1 VTSILSYLSKSSL
14 HGSLFNRLDFLN
26 RSRVCLIIGMLVIGL
41 SSNNAFS
48 AQSYSELQI
57 IQPQAGKDTTNR
69 FYKAYP
75 GLLYEVRVAAIG
87 GAFPF
92 KYALTAAPDGMK
104 INASNGIVS
113 WQSPTASST
122 PYAATVSV
130 TDSNGVVKSV
140 NWTITV
146 TTDKFLFV
154 DPVNGNDSAK
164 GTIDDPIKSFYGVYG
179 GNDYASKYATKN
191 QGKFVY
197 FKTGDYVPD
206 GYRGSSQMVQLTT
219 RQPLVWLAYPG
230 HKPVIKMSKLSF
242 EAKDNPQDNMYVEG
256 FEIDTINTDAAT
268 EQRMGFRISGSSSN
282 VTFRK
287 NYFHGMTY
295 TEGSYNQSAIMISNG
310 GGGKNWSFQENE
322 FSDIHKGYGILGYA
336 AENVLVEDNYFHEM
350 DSGHPIGPKTNTK
363 HWSIRK
369 NKIINCKDYGIWLY
383 GNESNFSYM
392 EVSYNYVALT
402 SGLALSVNEAYNSS
416 LNNIYVFRNTFVG
429 GVRFS
434 NINPTN
440 LTFALSNNVIV
451 NSTSS
456 GVVCEEC
463 KSTLLT
469 FSSGNVVGVP
479 LTGIVDVNG
488 ILTSGYKASLG
499 KVGWEFLDEHTNPP
513 RAPQGKLIY

>member
-1 VTSILSYLSKSSL
+1 MISILSYLSKSFL
-14 HGSLFNRLDFLN
+14 HGSLFNRVEFLN
-26 RSRVCLIIGMLVIGL
+26 RSRVFLIIGMIVAGL
-41 SSNNAFS
+41 ASNSAFS

-92 KYALTAAPDGMK
+92 KYALTVAPEGMK
-104 INASNGIVS
+104 INASNGVIS
-113 WQSPTASST
+113 WSSPTPSAT
-122 PYAATVSV
+122 PYPATVTV
-130 TDSNGVVKSV
+130 TDSNGVVKTVSW
-140 NWTITV
+140 NITV

-154 DPVNGNDSAK
+154 DPVNGNDAAK

-197 FKTGDYVPD
+197 FKSGTYVPD
-206 GYRGSSQMVQLTT
+206 GYRGTSQMVQLTT
-219 RQPLVWLAYPG
+219 RQPVVWLAYPG
-230 HKPVIKMSKLSF
+230 HKPVINMSRLSF

-256 FEIDTINTDAAT
+256 FEINTINTDAPT
-268 EQRMGFRISGSSSN
+268 EQRMGFRVSASSSN

-287 NYFHGMTY
+287 NHFHGMTY

-310 GGGKNWSFQENE
+310 GGGKYWSFQENE
-322 FSDIHKGYGILGYA
+322 FNDIHKGYGILGYA
-336 AENVLVEDNYFHEM
+336 AEYVLVEDNYFHEM

-369 NKIINCKDYGIWLY
+369 NKIVNCKDYGIWLY
-383 GNESNFSYM
+383 GNEPNFSYM

-402 SGLALSVNEAYNSS
+402 SGLALSVNEAYNAS

-429 GVRFS
+429 GVKFS
-434 NINPTN
+434 NINPLN
-440 LTFALSNNVIV
+440 LTFALSNNVII
-451 NSTSS
+451 NSTSN
-456 GVVCEEC
+456 GLLCESC
-463 KSTLLT
+463 KSTLLS
-469 FSSGNVVGVP
+469 FASGNVVGAAS
-479 LTGIVDVNG
+479 TGIIDGNG
-488 ILTSGYKASLG
+488 TLTLSYQGSVGKA
-499 KVGWEFLDEHTNPP
+499 GWEFLDGSANPP
-513 RAPQGKLIY
+513 RPPQGKLVY